1 MTRIAIDLTQLITA
15 EARAAERAAA
25 HRAALTAAIDAHVEG
40 VARAAGYN
48 GAAALAGYVA
58 STVPDWAAEARA
70 FVAWRDA
77 VWTAALEMLAAAD
90 PVAPAPAPA
99 EVLALLLARAG
110 ERPKAAPA

>member
-15 EARAAERAAA
+15 EARAAEQAAA
-25 HRAALTAAIDAHVEG
+25 HRAALTAAIDAHVDS

-70 FVAWRDA
+70 FVAWRDT
-77 VWTAALEMLAAAD
+77 VWTAALAMMAAAD
-90 PVAPAPAPA
+90 PATPPPAPAQG
-99 EVLALLLARAG
+99 LALLLARTG
-110 ERPKAAPA
+110 DRPAPAAA